1 MESGYIM
8 IDCKGFD
15 LLSESAVTIDG
26 LFDRLTEA
34 MKTGKVVIAHN
45 LEWDGEKTSPC
56 PVFVT
61 KPDARYCCTAATLQ
75 IWVTNEDSVSVV
87 NLAQS
92 NEGGN

>member
-15 LLSESAVTIDG
+15 ILSESAVTIDG

-45 LEWDGEKTSPC
+45 LERDGKKTSPC

-61 KPDARYCCTAATLQ
+61 KPDARYCCTVTTLQ

-87 NLAQS
+87 NLAPS

>member
-15 LLSESAVTIDG
+15 ILSKSAVTIDG

-34 MKTGKVVIAHN
+34 MKTGKTVIAHN
-45 LEWDGEKTSPC
+45 LECDGGKTSPC

-61 KPDARYCCTAATLQ
+61 KPDARYCCTTSTMQ

-87 NLAQS
+87 NLAPTV
-92 NEGGN
+92 

>member
-26 LFDRLTEA
+26 LFDSLTEA
-34 MKTGKVVIAHN
+34 MKTGKVVVAHN
-45 LEWDGEKTSPC
+45 LKCDGKTTTPC

-61 KPDARYCCTAATLQ
+61 KPDTRYCCTTATFQ
-75 IWVTNEDSVSVV
+75 IWVTNEDSVTVV
-87 NLAQS
+87 NLAPS
-92 NEGGN
+92 TEGGE

>member
-26 LFDRLTEA
+26 LYDRLTEA
-34 MKTGKVVIAHN
+34 MKTDKVVIAHN
-45 LEWDGEKTSPC
+45 LERDGKKTSPC
-56 PVFVT
+56 PVFVI
-61 KPDARYCCTAATLQ
+61 KPDARYCCTVATLQ

-87 NLAQS
+87 NLAPT
-92 NEGGN
+92 E

>member
-34 MKTGKVVIAHN
+34 MKTGKVVVAHN
-45 LEWDGEKTSPC
+45 LKWDGKTTSPC
-56 PVFVT
+56 PVFVA
-61 KPDARYCCTAATLQ
+61 KPDERYCCTVATLK

-87 NLAQS
+87 NLAPT
-92 NEGGN
+92 E

>member
-34 MKTGKVVIAHN
+34 MKTGKFVIAHN
-45 LEWDGEKTSPC
+45 LKWGEEKTSPC

-61 KPDARYCCTAATLQ
+61 KPNTNYCCTVATLQ
-75 IWVTNEDSVSVV
+75 IWVSNEDSVTVV
-87 NLAQS
+87 NLTPT
-92 NEGGN
+92 E

>member
-15 LLSESAVTIDG
+15 LLSKSAVTIDG

-45 LEWDGEKTSPC
+45 LKRGGEKTSPC

-61 KPDARYCCTAATLQ
+61 KSSTSFCCTTHTLQ
-75 IWVTNEDSVSVV
+75 IWVSNEDSVTVV
-87 NLAQS
+87 NLVSEQ
-92 NEGGN
+92 

>member
-15 LLSESAVTIDG
+15 LLSESAVTIGG

-34 MKTGKVVIAHN
+34 MKTGKVVVAYN
-45 LEWDGEKTSPC
+45 LKWDGEKTSPC

-61 KPDARYCCTAATLQ
+61 KPSTSFCCRASTLQ
-75 IWVTNEDSVSVV
+75 IWVSNEDSVTVV
-87 NLAQS
+87 NLAPGQ
-92 NEGGN
+92 

>member
-15 LLSESAVTIDG
+15 ILSKSAVTIDG

-45 LEWDGEKTSPC
+45 LECDGGKTSPC

-61 KPDARYCCTAATLQ
+61 KPDARYCCTAGTLQ

-87 NLAQS
+87 NLAPS

>member
-15 LLSESAVTIDG
+15 ILSESAVTIDG

-34 MKTGKVVIAHN
+34 MKTEKTVIAYN
-45 LEWDGEKTSPC
+45 LECDGGKTSPC

-61 KPDARYCCTAATLQ
+61 KPDARYCCTTSTMQ

-87 NLAQS
+87 NLAPTV
-92 NEGGN
+92 

>member
-15 LLSESAVTIDG
+15 LLSESAVTIGG

-45 LEWDGEKTSPC
+45 LERDGGKTSPC

-61 KPDARYCCTAATLQ
+61 KPDARYCCAVSTLQ

-87 NLAQS
+87 NLAPTV
-92 NEGGN
+92 